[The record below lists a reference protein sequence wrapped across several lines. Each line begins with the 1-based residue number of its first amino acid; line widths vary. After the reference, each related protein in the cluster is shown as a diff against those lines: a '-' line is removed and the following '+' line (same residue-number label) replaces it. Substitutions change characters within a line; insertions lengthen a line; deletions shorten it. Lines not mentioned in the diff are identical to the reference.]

1 MLQRGIELGSLD
13 PSWESSVSWY
23 FLNVFGLRSLYSL
36 ILGQDNA
43 ADSGRVMQEQMTSGG
58 GMMGPN
64 QVCVFSVFALSKL
77 THQNLTRVLFPKRD
91 LGTLL
96 VLGYEY

>member
-13 PSWESSVSWY
+13 PSWVSSVSWY

-64 QVCVFSVFALSKL
+64 QVCIC
-77 THQNLTRVLFPKRD
+77 
-91 LGTLL
+91 
-96 VLGYEY
+96 